1 MVRASSIIATAVA
14 GVLTLAQFGV
24 GAAFAASVLVD
35 SSDLGTALADQRAAE
50 SFTPDAT
57 ISGFAERTAMSERGR
72 ALYYASSPAV
82 EPTEGFNALCGYG
95 ASDEIVLGCYTGSD
109 IYISDVTNPD
119 LDGIRDVTAAHEM
132 LHAAWVR
139 LDASEQEALGAE
151 LEEAYAALPQDGPIA
166 ERLELYR
173 TGGLGE
179 RVNELHSIL
188 GTEVAELSP
197 ELEEHYAAYFSD
209 RSVVV
214 GLNARYEA
222 VFTDL
227 ENRITDLV
235 ARIDAMYADLTAR
248 VDANNA
254 DYDALN
260 VEIDDFN
267 ARADSGDF
275 ASEADFEAERA
286 DLLARGDAIDA
297 TRDAIDA
304 DIAVYDG
311 LRAELEGLN
320 ADASALNQ
328 SIESR

>member
-1 MVRASSIIATAVA
+1 MVRVSSIVATAVA
-14 GVLTLAQFGV
+14 GVLTLAQLGV
-24 GAAFAASVLVD
+24 GTAVAATVVAQSG
-35 SSDLGTALADQRAAE
+35 DLGTAVADQRAAE
-50 SFTPDAT
+50 AFSPDDT
-57 ISGFAERTAMSERGR
+57 IAGFADRTAMSDRGR

-82 EPTEGFNALCGYG
+82 APTAGFNELCGYG
-95 ASDEIVLGCYTGSD
+95 ASDEIVLGCYTGRD
-109 IYISDVTNPD
+109 IYISDVENPD
-119 LDGIRDVTAAHEM
+119 LDGVRDVTAAHEM

-139 LDASEQEALGAE
+139 LDADEQAE
-151 LEEAYAALPQDGPIA
+151 LSAQLEEAYAALPQDGPIA

-188 GTEVAELSP
+188 GTEVADLP
-197 ELEEHYAAYFSD
+197 PALEAHYAAYFTD

-235 ARIDAMYADLTAR
+235 ARIDTMYADLTAR
-248 VDANNA
+248 IDANSA

-260 VEIDDFN
+260 AEIDDFN

-275 ASEADFEAERA
+275 ASAAAFDAERA

-311 LRAELEGLN
+311 LRSELEGLN
-320 ADASALNQ
+320 ADAAALNR
-328 SIESR
+328 SIESQ